1 MITEPFPDARRVA
14 PISACVLYQTDRL
27 KSKFEAREK
36 TVMPGNCALMGATR
50 PASEYFSATPS
61 SAGKPTVM
69 MFYKN
74 CLHLALCFVTR

>member
-36 TVMPGNCALMGATR
+36 TVMPGNCALMGTR

-74 CLHLALCFVTR
+74 CLHLALCFVTC